1 MKVTA
6 KLVSTVKAEMA
17 SELMDRSIE
26 VKSCRYISCWIV
38 GGEHWIELSS
48 VRAAAVIQEL
58 RLYEIDMAIGYE
70 IELT

>member
-17 SELMDRSIE
+17 SELMDRSIR
-26 VKSCRYISCWIV
+26 VMSCSYISCRIV
-38 GGEHWIELSS
+38 GGEHWLELSS
-48 VRAAAVIQEL
+48 VRGAAVIQEL
-58 RLYEIDMAIGYE
+58 HLYEIDMAIGYE